1 MQHACMAVG
10 ITIATAYDTLGE
22 SGLTHSL
29 NEPECV
35 GVFTNAEL
43 LPTVLRVLP
52 NTPTIKAVI
61 YDGQPPADLIK
72 KLKIAAPDR
81 EINVFSQ
88 DELRELGKGKPEHEE
103 RRPKADDIACIMYTS
118 GTTGAPKGV
127 VLSQGNLIAAVG
139 AIQSLVGHVLAP
151 AHDSFL
157 AFLPLAHILE
167 YVVELALGYI
177 GLQIGYG
184 RIRTLTDTSV
194 RNCQGDLKEFKPTI
208 MVGVPQIWETIRKGI
223 INTVNKSGTLK
234 KSVFRGGMSIK
245 KAGVPILSGIVDS
258 VVFSQV
264 KAQTGGGLRY
274 VLNGGAALSVETQQF
289 LTHAL
294 VTVLQ
299 GEGFSLP
306 VKGSCLLHPSGYGL
320 TESCG
325 YVMLLAQSSLYTDLS
340 SSMCTILPP
349 EFLQPGN
356 VGLPS
361 PSVEI
366 KLVDVSEAGYK
377 ANADPPQGEIWIR
390 GTSVTK
396 GYYKRDDLNS
406 DLTIFPGDGWFRTGD
421 VGQWQKDGTMIIID
435 R

>member
-52 NTPTIKAVI
+52 NTPTIKVII
-61 YDGQPPADLIK
+61 YDGQPPADLVET
-72 KLKIAAPDR
+72 LKTAAPDR
-81 EINVFSQ
+81 EIHVLSQ
-88 DELRELGKGKPEHEE
+88 DQLRDLGKGKPEHEE
-103 RRPKADDIACIMYTS
+103 RRPKAEDIACIMYTS

-127 VLSQGNLIAAVG
+127 VLSQANLIAAVG
-139 AIQSLVGHVLAP
+139 AIQSLMGHIFAP
-151 AHDSFL
+151 AQDSFL

-167 YVVELALGYI
+167 YVVELALGYV

-184 RIRTLTDTSV
+184 RIRTLTDASV

-208 MVGVPQIWETIRKGI
+208 MIGVPQIWETIRKGI
-223 INTVNKSGTLK
+223 LNNVNKMSAVK
-234 KSVFRGGMSIK
+234 KSVFKGSMSIK
-245 KAGVPILSGIVDS
+245 KAGVPVLSGIVDS

-264 KAQTGGGLRY
+264 RAQTGGKLRY

-289 LTHAL
+289 LTSAL

-299 GEGFSLP
+299 GKRSSLP
-306 VKGSCLLHPSGYGL
+306 VEGSCLLHPSGYGL

-325 YVMLLAQSSLYTDLS
+325 SVML
-340 SSMCTILPP
+340 
-349 EFLQPGN
+349 
-356 VGLPS
+356 
-361 PSVEI
+361 
-366 KLVDVSEAGYK
+366 
-377 ANADPPQGEIWIR
+377 
-390 GTSVTK
+390 
-396 GYYKRDDLNS
+396 
-406 DLTIFPGDGWFRTGD
+406 
-421 VGQWQKDGTMIIID
+421 
-435 R
+435 